1 MKSPNEIFHKEIN
14 CFDKFG
20 RFMCR
25 AQKKKNGSGF
35 EVDDKIGLK
44 ILTITNHNG

>member
-1 MKSPNEIFHKEIN
+1 MKYFTKKSIALTNLADL
-14 CFDKFG
+14 CVV
-20 RFMCR
+20 R
-25 AQKKKNGSGF
+25 KKKNGSGF